1 MCSYGGEAGLGGTGR
16 RLDIMESGKEL
27 SIIKK
32 KISKLRKYS
41 SWYDKG
47 QI

>member
-1 MCSYGGEAGLGGTGR
+1 MWSYGGEAGMGGTGR
-16 RLDIMESGKEL
+16 RLDIIESGKEL
-27 SIIKK
+27 SIIEK
-32 KISKLRKYS
+32 KISKLRKQS